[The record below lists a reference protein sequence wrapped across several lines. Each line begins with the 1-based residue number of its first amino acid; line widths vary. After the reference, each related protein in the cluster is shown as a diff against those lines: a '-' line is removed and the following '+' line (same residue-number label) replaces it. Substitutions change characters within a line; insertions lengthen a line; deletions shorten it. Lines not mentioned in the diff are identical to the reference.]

1 MSIATAQWL
10 TLALASYALL
20 GLLFALPFV
29 LRGAGA
35 VDPSA
40 RQGTWGFRL
49 LIVPGVVAFWP
60 LLAYRWATGR
70 QAPEEN
76 NPHRRRARQQEATG

>member
-1 MSIATAQWL
+1 MSIETAQWL
-10 TLALASYALL
+10 TTALAGYALL
-20 GLLFALPFV
+20 GVLFAPAFV
-29 LRGAGA
+29 LRGAGV

-40 RQGTWGFRL
+40 HAGTWGFRL

-76 NPHRRRARQQEATG
+76 NPHRRRARQLEGER